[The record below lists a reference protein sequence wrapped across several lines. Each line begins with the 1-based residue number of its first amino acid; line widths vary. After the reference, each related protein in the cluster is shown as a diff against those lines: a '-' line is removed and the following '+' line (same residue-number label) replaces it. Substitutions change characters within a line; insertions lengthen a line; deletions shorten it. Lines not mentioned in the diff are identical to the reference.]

1 MYVLIMSRTR
11 FKVNLHTIVAG
22 MSRNSLLE
30 TGTYTH
36 TLIKKGT
43 LINTRNKTYRML
55 TLIGTII

>member
-1 MYVLIMSRTR
+1 MSRTR